1 MAGRWRIA
9 VTGIGLVT
17 PLGLTAIENVAQVL
31 GGQTGI
37 RIRPDSE
44 GATAAAV
51 PPTFD
56 ISTILRHPKNVKLL
70 SRPVQMALKSVREA
84 LGESGLPESRI
95 ASDRT
100 GVYVASGQTGLE
112 YDEFFKGL
120 TLAWEG
126 GREQD
131 YKYLGGMPS
140 KFIDRY
146 FSLRTLSNAGVGAIS
161 TEFGA
166 RGPSNNY
173 VQGETAA
180 AVAIYNASLDLE
192 EKRCDASIVCAYES
206 LLVPSTFIAFRKMGL
221 LSGGGLSP
229 VYTPFAT
236 GRPGMVLGE
245 GACAFILER
254 LDDARERGATI
265 LAEIDGVGLASQ
277 IADEEGL
284 TATPDDLR
292 SAIQGANAGD
302 NGGDAEYLFARGLGA
317 EADDLAEGRA
327 LAEILSPGLTV
338 SALKGQTGYLGAAT
352 AAVELAIGLLCARRG
367 VVPAIRGLDHP
378 DPRIPLRFV
387 RETPT
392 PLPDPAVAGLFL
404 SSTFGG
410 QVAAIAA
417 RAIPFADMNRHE
429 QI

>member
-17 PLGLTAIENVAQVL
+17 PLGLTAAENATRVL
-31 GGQTGI
+31 SGETGI
-37 RIRPDSE
+37 RIRPVSE

-51 PPTFD
+51 PAKFD

-84 LGESGLPESRI
+84 LDQSGLPEDRI

-192 EKRCDASIVCAYES
+192 EGRCDAAIVCAYES
-206 LLVPSTFIAFRKMGL
+206 LLVPSTFISFRKMGL

-229 VYTPFAT
+229 DYRPFDT

-245 GACAFILER
+245 GACSLILER
-254 LDDARERGATI
+254 LDDATDRQANIVAVIE
-265 LAEIDGVGLASQ
+265 GVGLASQ
-277 IADEEGL
+277 TADEEGL

-292 SAIQGANAGD
+292 AAIESANSP
-302 NGGDAEYLFARGLGA
+302 DAKYLFARGLGT
-317 EADDLAEGRA
+317 EADDLAEGQA
-327 LAEILSPGLTV
+327 LTGLLPPGLPV

-352 AAVELAIGLLCARRG
+352 AAVELALGLLCARES
-367 VVPAIRGLDHP
+367 VIPAIYGLEQS
-378 DPRIPLRFV
+378 DPRIPLNFV
-387 RETPT
+387 RET
-392 PLPDPAVAGLFL
+392 LALADPGPGGLFL

-417 RAIPFADMNRHE
+417 RAIP
-429 QI
+429 